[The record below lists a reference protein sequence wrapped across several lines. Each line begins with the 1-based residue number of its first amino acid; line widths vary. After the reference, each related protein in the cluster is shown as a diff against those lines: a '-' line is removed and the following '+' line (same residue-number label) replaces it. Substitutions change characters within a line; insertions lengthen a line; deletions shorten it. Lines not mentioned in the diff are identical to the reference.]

1 MVQRRSAAF
10 RRMAR
15 CALLTSVM
23 PFAVQAQAQERPTE
37 SVHAP
42 HAGTISAAPISVA
55 PISSAPVSVAPLGIA
70 PGGVMPGG
78 SSVDEPQVVINPP
91 GTPTTARDP
100 NDITGVG
107 QMFINQ
113 GGGSL
118 SLCTGTLVNPR
129 MVILAAHCMNTSPAS
144 AYGTETGNKQM
155 AFGFKA
161 DNLQGVRDWLF
172 GNPTTGVTAFRS
184 TPANAMFNVNQ
195 VSYLTDSLK
204 PENRGFLQADVAIAT
219 LDTPA
224 VGIPAWALLFS
235 ALPAPSSINNATGT
249 GYHVVITGYGR
260 NGTGL
265 NGDTGGIDYR
275 RRVAENYLGALTSL
289 SDVDL
294 FLYGD
299 TARTLN
305 QNLYMTDLDDPRRG
319 TASASRFD
327 FNLFKDN
334 ALPNEGITAGGDSG
348 GPLILD
354 KTYSKPVVLGVLS
367 GGTRYYAA
375 QPSSSYGTT
384 SFYQPLYLYWDYI
397 VASNPYRYVS
407 AKAGDAKWT
416 DATHWQT
423 ELDPSYQVIQN
434 GKLVNGVPTTAGQ
447 GEAGS
452 GGDFGQLCFESAS
465 SSICKDLATGIY
477 YQNGVAVAQDPVDR
491 GPAAVARAA
500 ATLANGLPG
509 ATNFVPNNTNPVKA
523 SGIVGRYFDVT
534 LGAAGTT
541 TLDTSVTIDR
551 LSIANSQARL
561 NVTSTGSLTSL
572 IEINQLNGQTIV
584 DGRVATGGDYFLLGG
599 LLSGSGRVDS
609 RFLTSV
615 SGTIAPGT
623 IGTIGTLTIG
633 GNLIL
638 ASGTQLAIDI
648 GNNGASDR
656 IALVRNGT
664 TDGLASIG
672 GSVLFNPVAGST
684 IRYNDSYTI
693 LTAAGEIRG
702 RFAQPGALS
711 AILRPVLSYTANS
724 VTARIDAGSYAS
736 VVAQTPIQ
744 TAYAQLL
751 DQNRSNYAAVAGA
764 YGILDL
770 QSQAGIQ
777 ASLEG
782 LAPRSE
788 TTKRAIGT
796 VAMDNVAR
804 FYRERLA
811 AIDPAQPLGGTLAVM
826 GRPSDVV
833 VGAVMAPTMGV
844 AAQTDASVTS
854 IREGVLPDDA
864 SAFLAGG
871 YIRGSSPG
879 MPGTNPA
886 SGRDEFDGFYI
897 AGGVEKALSDT
908 AVLGFGLSYS
918 DVDGQQRFGQQARGE
933 LIQGTLY
940 GKVQAPMGVTV
951 DAQFGAGVYQ
961 ARTSRNVTLGTT
973 PFTLRA
979 RDNALALSAEVG
991 AGYLF
996 GTDQLHIGP
1005 RVAVRASQLGFTP
1018 TVETGGGPALRYDA
1032 DNYTSLQGRAG
1043 AVLDGAF
1050 GGFRPFASAY
1060 YVREFEDRAAFFTA
1074 NFANGIG
1081 PSVAFALP
1089 SRDDEWGEVGGGF
1102 AFGSDKV
1109 EFSVA
1114 ADTTIERDIRNQ
1126 SYRGTVKVRF

>member
-1 MVQRRSAAF
+1 MNSGRSPAF
-10 RRMAR
+10 RRLLR
-15 CALLTSVM
+15 CALLTSVV
-23 PFAVQAQAQERPTE
+23 PFAAQAQERPVI
-37 SVHAP
+37 SIDAP
-42 HAGTISAAPISVA
+42 HGRDL
-55 PISSAPVSVAPLGIA
+55 VSVAPPVAAPVTISSPGVAPGVA
-70 PGGVMPGG
+70 PGGVNPGG
-78 SSVDEPQVVINPP
+78 TSIDEPQVVINPP

-100 NDITGVG
+100 NGITGVG
-107 QMFINQ
+107 QMVINQ
-113 GGGSL
+113 GGGSIG
-118 SLCTGTLVNPR
+118 LCTGTLVNPR
-129 MVILAAHCMNTSPAS
+129 MVITAAHCMNTAPAS
-144 AYGTETGNKQM
+144 AYGTEAGNVQM
-155 AFGFKA
+155 SFGFKA
-161 DNLQGVRDWLF
+161 DNLPAIRDWLF
-172 GNPTTGVTAFRS
+172 GNPATGVTAFRS
-184 TPANAMFNVNQ
+184 TPANALFNVNQ

-204 PENRGFLQADVAIAT
+204 PENRGFLQSDVAVAT

-235 ALPAPSSINNATGT
+235 ALPAPSSINAATGT

-260 NGTGL
+260 NGVGL

-299 TARTLN
+299 SGRTLN

-319 TASASRFD
+319 TSSASPFD

-334 ALPNEGITAGGDSG
+334 ALPSEGITAGGDSG

-354 KTYSKPVVLGVLS
+354 RQYSKPVVLGVLS
-367 GGTRYYAA
+367 GGTRYYNA

-397 VASNPYRYVS
+397 VAANPYRYVS

-423 ELDPSYQVIQN
+423 ELDPSYQVLQ
-434 GKLVNGVPTTAGQ
+434 GDKLVNGVPTTAGQ

-452 GGDFGQLCFESAS
+452 AGDFGQLCFESRT

-477 YQNGVAVAQDPVDR
+477 TQDGVAVDRDPVAT

-509 ATNFVPNNTNPVKA
+509 ATNFVPNNSDPVKA
-523 SGIVGRYFDVT
+523 TGVVARYFDVT

-541 TLDTSVTIDR
+541 TLDTSVTVDR
-551 LSIANSQARL
+551 LSFGNSAARL
-561 NVTSTGSLTSL
+561 NVTSAGSLTSL
-572 IEINQLNGQTIV
+572 IEINQLTGQAIV
-584 DGRVATGGDYFLLGG
+584 DGRIRSGGDYFLLGG
-599 LLSGSGRVDS
+599 LLSGSGRVDTP
-609 RFLTSV
+609 FLTSV
-615 SGTIAPGT
+615 TGTIAPGT
-623 IGTIGTLTIG
+623 MGTTGTLTVG

-638 ASGTQLAIDI
+638 ASGSQLLIDI
-648 GNNGASDR
+648 GTGGVSDR
-656 IALVRNGT
+656 LAVIRNGT

-684 IRYNDSYTI
+684 IRYNDNYTI
-693 LTAAGEIRG
+693 LTAAGGLRG
-702 RFAQPGALS
+702 RFAAPGALS

-724 VTARIDAGSYAS
+724 VTARIDAGSYAGA
-736 VVAQTPIQ
+736 VAQTPVQ

-751 DQNRSNYAAVAGA
+751 DQNRGNYSALSETF
-764 YGILDL
+764 GILDL
-770 QSQAGIQ
+770 QNQATIRS
-777 ASLEG
+777 SLEG
-782 LAPRSE
+782 LAPRTE

-796 VAMDNVAR
+796 AAMDNIAR

-844 AAQTDASVTS
+844 AAQTDASVTTL
-854 IREGVLPDDA
+854 REGVLPDDA

-871 YIRGSSPG
+871 YIRGSSPS
-879 MPGTNPA
+879 MPTAVPTG
-886 SGRDEFDGFYI
+886 GRDEFDGFYI

-918 DVDGQQRFGQQARGE
+918 DIDGQAQLGQQASGE

-940 GKVQAPMGVTV
+940 GKVRSPMGATF

-961 ARTSRNVTLGTT
+961 ARATRNVSLAAT
-973 PFTLRA
+973 PYTLRS

-991 AGYLF
+991 ASYLF

-1005 RVAVRASQLGFTP
+1005 RIAVRASQLGFTP

-1074 NFANGIG
+1074 NFAGGIG

-1089 SRDDEWGEVGGGF
+1089 TRDDEWGEVGGGV

-1109 EFSVA
+1109 EFSIA

>member
-1 MVQRRSAAF
+1 MLNGRSRGF
-10 RRMAR
+10 RRLVR
-15 CALLTSVM
+15 CALLTSVV
-23 PFAVQAQAQERPTE
+23 PFAAQAQDRPVE
-37 SVHAP
+37 SIDAP
-42 HAGTISAAPISVA
+42 HAG
-55 PISSAPVSVAPLGIA
+55 PVSVAPPGAASVSIAPAGLA
-70 PGGVMPGG
+70 PGGVLPGG
-78 SSVDEPQVVINPP
+78 SSIHEPQVVINPP
-91 GTPTTARDP
+91 GTPTTALDP

-107 QMFINQ
+107 QMFISQ

-118 SLCTGTLVNPR
+118 GLCTGTLVNPR
-129 MVILAAHCMNTSPAS
+129 MVILAAHCMNTRPAS
-144 AYGTETGNKQM
+144 AYGTEAGNTPM
-155 AFGFKA
+155 AFGFKGN
-161 DNLQGVRDWLF
+161 NLPGVRDWLF
-172 GNPTTGVTAFRS
+172 GNAATGVVAFRS
-184 TPANAMFNVNQ
+184 TPANAFYNVNQ

-204 PENRGFLQADVAIAT
+204 TENRGFLQSDVAVAT

-235 ALPAPSSINNATGT
+235 ALPAPSSINPSTGT
-249 GYHVVITGYGR
+249 GYHVTITGYGR

-275 RRVAENYLGALTSL
+275 RRVAENYLGALASL
-289 SDVDL
+289 SDVDM

-299 TARTLN
+299 TSRTLN

-354 KTYSKPVVLGVLS
+354 RTFSKPVVIGVLS

-375 QPSSSYGTT
+375 QPSSSFGTT

-407 AKAGDAKWT
+407 AKAGDAKWS

-423 ELDPSYQVIQN
+423 ELDPSYQIIQD

-452 GGDFGQLCFESAS
+452 GGDFGQLCFETAS

-477 YQNGVAVAQDPVDR
+477 YQNGVAVDRDPVAT

-509 ATNFVPNNTNPVKA
+509 ASNFVPNNTDPVKA

-541 TLDTSVTIDR
+541 TLDTTATIDR
-551 LSIANSQARL
+551 LSIANSAARL
-561 NVTSTGSLTSL
+561 NVTSAGSLTSL
-572 IEINQLNGQTIV
+572 IEINQLNGQTVV
-584 DGRVATGGDYFLLGG
+584 DGRVRTGGDYFLLGG

-615 SGTIAPGT
+615 SGTIAPAT

-648 GNNGASDR
+648 GTGGVSDR
-656 IALVRNGT
+656 IAVVRNGT

-702 RFAQPGALS
+702 RFAAPGALS
-711 AILRPVLSYTANS
+711 AILRPVLSYSSTS
-724 VTARIDAGSYAS
+724 VTARIEAGSYAG
-736 VVAQTPIQ
+736 VVGNTPVQ
-744 TAYAQLL
+744 RAYAQLL
-751 DQNRSNYAAVAGA
+751 DQNRGNYAALSEA

-770 QSQAGIQ
+770 QTQAGIRG
-777 ASLEG
+777 SLEG

-826 GRPSDVV
+826 GRPNDVV
-833 VGAVMAPTMGV
+833 MGAVMAPSTGI
-844 AAQTDASVTS
+844 APQADGAVTS
-854 IREGVLPDDA
+854 VREGVLPDDA

-871 YIRGSSPG
+871 YIRGSAPS
-879 MPGTNPA
+879 MPGAMPMG
-886 SGRDEFDGFYI
+886 GRDEFDGFYI
-897 AGGVEKALSDT
+897 AGGIEKALSDS

-918 DVDGQQRFGQQARGE
+918 DVDGQQQFGQTAKGE

-940 GKVQAPMGVTV
+940 GKAQAAMGATI
-951 DAQFGAGVYQ
+951 DAQFGAGIYQ
-961 ARTSRNVTLGTT
+961 ARTTRNVTLGTT

-991 AGYLF
+991 AGYMF

-1005 RVAVRASQLGFTP
+1005 RVAVRASQIGFTP

-1074 NFANGIG
+1074 NFASGVG

-1089 SRDDEWGEVGGGF
+1089 SRDRDWGEVGGGF
-1102 AFGSDKV
+1102 AFGSDTV

-1126 SYRGTVKVRF
+1126 SYRGSVKVRF

>member
-23 PFAVQAQAQERPTE
+23 PFAVQAQVQDRPTE

-42 HAGTISAAPISVA
+42 HAGTISAAPVSA
-55 PISSAPVSVAPLGIA
+55 APVSVVPLGIA
-70 PGGVMPGG
+70 PGGVLPGG
-78 SSVDEPQVVINPP
+78 SSIHEPQVVINPP

-107 QMFINQ
+107 QMVIDA
-113 GGGSL
+113 GGGSVN
-118 SLCTGTLVNPR
+118 LCTGTLVNPR
-129 MVILAAHCMNTSPAS
+129 MVITAAHCMNFNPAS
-144 AYGTETGNKQM
+144 AYGANDGDVRM
-155 AFGFKA
+155 SFGFKA
-161 DNLQGVRDWLF
+161 DNRPAVIDWLF
-172 GNPTTGVTAFRS
+172 GNETTGVQKFRS
-184 TPANAMFNVNQ
+184 TPANALYNVNQ
-195 VSYLTDSLK
+195 VSYLADSLK
-204 PENRGFLQADVAIAT
+204 PANLGFLQSDVAVAT

-235 ALPAPSSINNATGT
+235 ALPAPSSINSASGT

-265 NGDTGGIDYR
+265 NGDTGGVDFR

-289 SDVDL
+289 NDVDSFL
-294 FLYGD
+294 FGTSTRGLD
-299 TARTLN
+299 

-354 KTYSKPVVLGVLS
+354 KTYSKPVVIGVLS
-367 GGTRYYAA
+367 GGTRYFNA

-397 VASNPYRYVS
+397 VAANPYRYVS
-407 AKAGDAKWT
+407 AKAGDGKWT

-423 ELDPSYQVIQN
+423 ELDPSYQIIQN
-434 GKLVNGVPTTAGQ
+434 GQLVNGVPTTAGQ

-452 GGDFGQLCFESAS
+452 GGDFGQLCIEQGS
-465 SSICKDLATGIY
+465 SFCKDLATGIY
-477 YQNGVAVAQDPVDR
+477 YQNGVAVARDPVAT

-509 ATNFVPNNTNPVKA
+509 ATNFVPNNTDPNKTTGV
-523 SGIVGRYFDVT
+523 VGRYFDVT

-541 TLDTSVTIDR
+541 TLDTGVTIDR

-561 NVTSTGSLTSL
+561 NVTSAGSLTSL

-584 DGRVATGGDYFLLGG
+584 DGRLRTGGDYFLLGG
-599 LLSGSGRVDS
+599 LLSGSGRVDA

-648 GNNGASDR
+648 GTGGVSDK

-744 TAYAQLL
+744 RAYAQLL
-751 DQNRSNYAAVAGA
+751 DQNRSNYSALSGA

-782 LAPRSE
+782 LAPRTE
-788 TTKRAIGT
+788 TSKRAIGT
-796 VAMDNVAR
+796 AAMDNVAR

-826 GRPSDVV
+826 GRPTDVV

-871 YIRGSSPG
+871 YIRGSAPG
-879 MPGTNPA
+879 MPGVNPA
-886 SGRDEFDGFYI
+886 AGRDEFDGFYI
-897 AGGVEKALSDT
+897 AGGLEKALSDT

-961 ARTSRNVTLGTT
+961 ARTSRNVTLGAT

-1060 YVREFEDRAAFFTA
+1060 YVREFDDGAAFFTA

-1089 SRDDEWGEVGGGF
+1089 SRDKEWGEVGGGF